1 MIICRYLIVEHMQ
14 CDYKESILKRD
25 LFTFI
30 LGNDTILK
38 RKPFIPVAEESK
50 QQKELLVDQIPLLN
64 FQMKNTFIFFFP
76 YKSSIFH

>member
-1 MIICRYLIVEHMQ
+1 MQ

-50 QQKELLVDQIPLLN
+50 QQKELLVDPIPPFELPNEEYLY
-64 FQMKNTFIFFFP
+64 FLFSIQVLYFP
-76 YKSSIFH
+76 LDFLELAKLGF